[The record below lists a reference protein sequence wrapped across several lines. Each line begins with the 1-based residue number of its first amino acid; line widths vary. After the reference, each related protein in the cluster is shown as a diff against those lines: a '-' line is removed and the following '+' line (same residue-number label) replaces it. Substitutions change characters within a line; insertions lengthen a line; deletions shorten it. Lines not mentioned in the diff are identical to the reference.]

1 MGVARCLSAIA
12 ERESQRESRSE
23 SINVDAERSWRMRA
37 VSMASWLVAP
47 QWTKRAASAFC
58 LATSWV
64 SCLTRGIARLAE
76 AGTAAASAGRSKSSA
91 RQFAEMMDAAAAGMM
106 PALDSARARA
116 DSKSSRNW
124 MEAESEKNGSTD
136 GE

>member
-1 MGVARCLSAIA
+1 
-12 ERESQRESRSE
+12 
-23 SINVDAERSWRMRA
+23 MRA

-76 AGTAAASAGRSKSSA
+76 AGTAAASAGRLKSSA
-91 RQFAEMMDAAAAGMM
+91 RQLAEMMDAASAGVMAALG
-106 PALDSARARA
+106 SARGRGG
-116 DSKSSRNW
+116 SKSRRNW
-124 MEAESEKNGSTD
+124 MGGPDQKNRSAD
-136 GE
+136 G

>member
-1 MGVARCLSAIA
+1 
-12 ERESQRESRSE
+12 
-23 SINVDAERSWRMRA
+23 MRA

-76 AGTAAASAGRSKSSA
+76 AGTAAASAGRLKSSA
-91 RQFAEMMDAAAAGMM
+91 RQFADMTDAASAGMTL
-106 PALDSARARA
+106 ALDSARARA
-116 DSKSSRNW
+116 GSKSRRNW
-124 MEAESEKNGSTD
+124 MGGESEKKGLT
-136 GE
+136 GGG